1 MKIVKYSSICD
12 SKLKLLVIE
21 SIAVCNYKVINN
33 TVIITLT
40 WLQEKTCII
49 LSNNDYKKFYNDLIG
64 LNSFENTMDFL
75 FERIKNPSNNDLVK
89 ELKKYKKLLVKG
101 KNLNHKYVLK
111 LYSEKELKSSIRDEH
126 NVSWIDYESQ
136 LKTSNTIKDRKHG
149 LGIWSFPIF
158 IIENC
163 LNEDC
168 FKNYGMKLLVLQPI
182 NNCMYFDNGKEIIG
196 KKYKVVEKLEATD
209 SNILQKLEKYIY

>member
-1 MKIVKYSSICD
+1 MVSR
-12 SKLKLLVIE
+12 
-21 SIAVCNYKVINN
+21 
-33 TVIITLT
+33 
-40 WLQEKTCII
+40 KTCII

-75 FERIKNPSNNDLVK
+75 FERIKNLSNNDLVK

-101 KNLNHKYVLK
+101 KNLNHKYLLK
-111 LYSEKELKSSIRDEH
+111 LYSEKELKSSIRGEH